1 MNADSSLAQ
10 LVDLFEIV
18 VKFMG
23 RAAVQRQLIAL
34 VLVAVV
40 AGTVNSVLMRWIDR
54 RLAQPAAE
62 EDEADEDDVSDVAE
76 QLEAA
81 EHGEDY
87 DVDLPE
93 PPAPSRWARLRN
105 AVAAI
110 ARNLTLA
117 LLGLILAQ
125 GVYLFFQRQGWFAGL
140 ITMTVEL
147 LWWFFIYRLLVGI
160 LYATLDHDLVE
171 RHHRR
176 FLTPFFVMMVIL
188 ALLSQLTSLYSL
200 GVSLVLPNVFEQ
212 MTLAAVFIAT
222 VGFYFW
228 IALTEILKDV
238 LQAIINRRRT
248 ENIGATQATLTLWRY
263 GFIALGLLVV
273 LRVLGLDPTTV
284 AAITGGL
291 SIGVGLALQDVLKNF
306 LGGIILLFEGTVRPG
321 DWVEISGTEGAV
333 DQLSIRATVV
343 RTFDNVE
350 YIVPNQDWLN
360 STVTTYTRN
369 SRRTRARVPI
379 GVSYDSDV
387 RQVQEILLGLARSH
401 PDVMQDP
408 PPLAPLVGFG
418 DSSVD
423 FIVLAWVED
432 ALIKNKVAADLRMMI
447 WDAFQEHDIEIPY
460 PQRDLHIR
468 SGLPLGLS
476 ETTPAQLP
484 DANGDGDGGSAQP
497 ESVRD

>member
-1 MNADSSLAQ
+1 MNADSSWAQ
-10 LVDLFEIV
+10 LVDLFEII

-23 RAAVQRQLIAL
+23 RATVQRQLVAL

-40 AGTVNSVLMRWIDR
+40 AWAVNWAFLRWIDR
-54 RLAQPAAE
+54 RAAQAAAKE
-62 EDEADEDDVSDVAE
+62 GGDDEVSDVAE

-87 DVDLPE
+87 DVELPE
-93 PPAPSRWARLRN
+93 PPPPSNWERLRH
-105 AVAAI
+105 AVVAI

-117 LLGLILAQ
+117 LLALALAQ
-125 GVYLFFQRQGWFAGL
+125 GVFWFFQSQGWFAGL
-140 ITMTVEL
+140 IRIAVQL
-147 LWWFFIYRLLVGI
+147 LWWFLVYRTLLGI
-160 LYATLDHDLVE
+160 LYAVFDEDMIAH
-171 RHHRR
+171 HHRR
-176 FLTPFFVMMVIL
+176 FFTPLFVVLVFL
-188 ALLSQLTSLYSL
+188 AILSQLTSPAALSD
-200 GVSLVLPNVFEQ
+200 SLVLPQFLGT
-212 MTLAAVFIAT
+212 MTLGAVFIAT
-222 VGFYFW
+222 VGFYLW
-228 IALTEILKDV
+228 IALTELLKDV
-238 LQAIINRRRT
+238 LQAVVNARRT

-263 GFIALGLLVV
+263 GFIALGLVVV

-333 DQLSIRATVV
+333 DKLSIRSTVV

-401 PDVMQDP
+401 PDVLQDP
-408 PPLAPLVGFG
+408 PPLAPLIGFG

-423 FIVLAWVED
+423 FVVLAWVED
-432 ALIKNKVAADLRMMI
+432 ALIKGKVAGELRLMI
-447 WDAFQEHDIEIPY
+447 WDAFKEHGIEIPY
-460 PQRDLHIR
+460 PQRDLHLR
-468 SGLPLGLS
+468 SGLPVGLPES
-476 ETTPAQLP
+476 TPDHLSDNQ
-484 DANGDGDGGSAQP
+484 ANGENGRTRAESAQ
-497 ESVRD
+497 D